1 VKGRVTNGDTA
12 VTPMRVLSGVEG
24 AHTHSRQQCTMPDV
38 NSRESITCVDCED
51 TIDGDAIHCRRC
63 VCPHTH
69 ARQQCRMPD
78 VNSRE
83 SITCVDCEDTIDGG
97 TIDGD
102 AIDGDTIDGKS

>member
-1 VKGRVTNGDTA
+1 MAAPPTTGDGRWTTLPNISP
-12 VTPMRVLSGVEG
+12 PMFSWDCRRVEINEGV
-24 AHTHSRQQCTMPDV
+24 A
-38 NSRESITCVDCED
+38 CVDCED

-69 ARQQCRMPD
+69 ARQQCTMPD

-83 SITCVDCEDTIDGG
+83 SITWVDCEDTIDGD

>member
-1 VKGRVTNGDTA
+1 
-12 VTPMRVLSGVEG
+12 MRVLSGVEG
-24 AHTHSRQQCTMPDV
+24 AHTHAREQCTMPDV

>member
-1 VKGRVTNGDTA
+1 
-12 VTPMRVLSGVEG
+12 MRILSGVEG
-24 AHTHSRQQCTMPDV
+24 AHTHSRQQCT
-38 NSRESITCVDCED
+38 
-51 TIDGDAIHCRRC
+51 
-63 VCPHTH
+63 
-69 ARQQCRMPD
+69 MPD